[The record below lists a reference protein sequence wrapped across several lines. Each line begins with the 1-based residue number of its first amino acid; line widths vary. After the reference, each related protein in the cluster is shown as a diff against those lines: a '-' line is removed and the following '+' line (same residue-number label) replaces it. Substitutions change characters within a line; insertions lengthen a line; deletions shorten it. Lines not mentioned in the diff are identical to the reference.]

1 MDKFQH
7 MHLEWCCPSY
17 AGDARIHT
25 LNLSA
30 NNIGDRGAAALA
42 EMLKVGSKSPNNPSH
57 LMRVVHSLISYEEEH
72 FAPCCAVLCCVANA
86 EVALLEQTSS
96 PLCSSQST
104 ALASEE
110 SVVYMPQNLFSIV
123 HVLVPLHCSHWLV
136 PATACFKNA
145 SL

>member
-42 EMLKVGSKSPNNPSH
+42 EMLKVSSKSPYNPLH
-57 LMRVVHSLISYEEEH
+57 LMHVVHPLVSCKQEQFS
-72 FAPCCAVLCCVANA
+72 LCCTV
-86 EVALLEQTSS
+86 
-96 PLCSSQST
+96 
-104 ALASEE
+104 
-110 SVVYMPQNLFSIV
+110 M
-123 HVLVPLHCSHWLV
+123 
-136 PATACFKNA
+136 
-145 SL
+145 